1 VPKIAKRTL
10 TAKTVK
16 ALKCRHPG
24 GSWYADREM
33 RGFYAVVYASGNVH
47 FRARYKALSG
57 ARRNMDIGPLGV
69 LTVEEA
75 REAARQVLAAATRGE
90 DPAGDRQRQREVP
103 TFAAWRE
110 TYLLRVGRE
119 KKRPDGDERYL
130 RIVPDSWEKRPINAV
145 TQGDVQAARKIV
157 ADDARQVHRKK
168 LAELAKNDIIREEDP
183 LSGHATGNRFL
194 ASVAAC
200 FAAAV
205 KDGLIPA
212 NPAAGVKPFK
222 EHAPRARVF
231 SDEELTRLLT
241 ALDKEDETIRAA
253 FALLIEVGLRLS
265 EVLNARWEDLEEEA
279 KVLRLKS
286 PKSGTPQVVP
296 LTASLAARLLQLQ
309 KTSKSLYIIAGEKPD
324 APRADLKGPWT
335 RLKKK
340 ASLSGVTL
348 HDLRRTAGLAIARLA
363 GLHVASR
370 VLRHRDIRVTQSIY
384 SPLGL
389 GELREALERRAAVLP
404 FAEKKKGAR

>member
-10 TAKTVK
+10 TARTVK

-24 GSWYADREM
+24 GSWYADREL
-33 RGFYAVVYASGNVH
+33 RGFYAVVYPGATH
-47 FRARYKALSG
+47 FRARYKTPSG
-57 ARRNMDIGPLGV
+57 VRRNMDIGQLGV

-110 TYLLRVGRE
+110 TYLARVRRQ
-119 KKRPDGDERYL
+119 KKRPEVDEGYL
-130 RIVPDSWEKRPINAV
+130 SDVPGSWEKRPLNGIS
-145 TQGDVQAARKIV
+145 TGDVQAARKRV
-157 ADDARQVHRKK
+157 ADDAREVHREK
-168 LAELAKNDIIREEDP
+168 LAELAKKGTVREEDP
-183 LSGHATGNRFL
+183 LAGHATGNRFL

-212 NPAAGVKPFK
+212 SPAAGVKAFT
-222 EHAPRARVF
+222 EAPPRERVF
-231 SDEELTRLLT
+231 SDEELTRLLQ
-241 ALDKEDETIRAA
+241 ALEDEDETIQAA

-265 EVLNARWEDLEEEA
+265 EVLKAKWEDADLES

-286 PKSGTPQVVP
+286 PKSGSPQTVP
-296 LTASLAARLLQLQ
+296 LTAGLAARLLLLQ
-309 KTSKSLYIIAGEKPD
+309 KTSKSIYIIAGEKPD
-324 APRADLKGPWT
+324 APRRDLKKPWV

-340 ASLSGVTL
+340 AKLTGVTL

-370 VLRHRDIRVTQSIY
+370 VLRHRDIKITQAIY

-389 GELREALERRAAVLP
+389 GELREALERRAEVLP
-404 FAEKKKGAR
+404 YVEKKSGRA